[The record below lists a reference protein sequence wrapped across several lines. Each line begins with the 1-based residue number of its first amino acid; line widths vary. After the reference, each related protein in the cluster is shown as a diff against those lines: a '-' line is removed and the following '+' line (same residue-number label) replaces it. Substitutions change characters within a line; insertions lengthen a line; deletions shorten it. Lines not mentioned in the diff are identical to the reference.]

1 MSILA
6 VNRAAATRVNRNPR
20 NLRAGVDYPFA
31 AVIGAGT
38 LINPIIKV
46 VTTVVILAA
55 VGFFVVRPVLDTT
68 EKVIDETGRQI
79 NEAAAQSQQAIR
91 DSNLSSAKS
100 RAASYIQSLQG
111 SWPAAAREVRGCVQD
126 AGEQLGELNRCVD
139 LAQRLVH
146 TVQSD
151 RSFALS
157 YADSLEG
164 QGRDAEAE
172 RVRDCV
178 KRAGFET
185 APMQRC
191 RNLADDLLFG

>member
-1 MSILA
+1 
-6 VNRAAATRVNRNPR
+6 
-20 NLRAGVDYPFA
+20 
-31 AVIGAGT
+31 VIGAGT
-38 LINPIIKV
+38 VVNPIIKV

-55 VGFFVVRPVLDTT
+55 VGIFVVRPILDTT

-79 NEAAAQSQQAIR
+79 DEAAAQSQRAIH

-100 RAASYIQSLQG
+100 RASSYIQSLQG
-111 SWPAAAREVRGCVQD
+111 SWPAGARQVRGCVQK
-126 AGEQLGELNRCVD
+126 AGENLGELNRCVEI
-139 LAQRLVH
+139 AQRLVH
-146 TVQSD
+146 TVQAD

-164 QGRDAEAE
+164 QGRGAEAG

-178 KRAGFET
+178 KQAGFET
-185 APMQRC
+185 AAMQRC